1 MIVRAASSIID
12 DRSPIRKGLVMS
24 SLTRRDLLWSSLAGG
39 AGLALVKPTSRVLG
53 ANDEI
58 RLATIGVGGQ
68 GGYHTQVFSK
78 IPGVRYVAVCDPD
91 QFHVNA
97 SVKFFA
103 DKGLKVDGYTDLR
116 KLLERK
122 DIDAIT
128 SATPN
133 HWHALVTV
141 WACQAGKDVYI
152 EKPASHGIWEG
163 RKMVEAARKYDR
175 IVQVG
180 TQKRS
185 SEAHKAAFE
194 WIRAGHIG
202 KIKWVRGFCYKAR
215 GPLTVGGGYSGIVE
229 GTDGPVP
236 IPAQIDYNLWCG
248 PADMEPLRRKTLHYV
263 WHWLWNT
270 GCGDIGNQGPHEMDM
285 GRLALG
291 DPGLATHAFS
301 IGGRFGVGQ
310 IGDVGETANTQIA
323 YFDYQPAPLI
333 FEVRGLPA
341 KKGAR
346 NMDNYRRTGVDVG
359 NCVQCEGGYFPA
371 GDGGGSI
378 FDNDGKKIKSFTGKE
393 YGGIGGEGHH
403 ENFIKAVR
411 SHQRSDLN
419 ADVEVGHLS
428 AALCHMANTSYRLGK
443 KMKPDEIKAALAD
456 NPEMLDSFNR
466 MLENLAAN
474 EVDLEKEPITMG
486 PMLTMDREK
495 EQYIGENSAM
505 ANLFLKRN
513 YREPFVVPEDV

>member
-1 MIVRAASSIID
+1 MLLEIVD
-12 DRSPIRKGLVMS
+12 TKGLTMS
-24 SLTRRDLLWSSLAGG
+24 SFTRRDLLKTSMAVS
-39 AGLALVKPTSRVLG
+39 AGLTLLKPTSRVLG

-68 GGYHTQVFSK
+68 GSYHTEVFSK

-97 SVKFFA
+97 RVKFFA
-103 DKGLKVDGYTDLR
+103 DKGLKVDGYTDMR

-152 EKPASHGIWEG
+152 EKPACHEIWEG

-175 IVQVG
+175 IVQIG

-194 WIRAGHIG
+194 WIRAGNIG

-215 GPLTVGGGYSGIVE
+215 GPASVGGGYSGIVE

-236 IPAQIDYNLWCG
+236 VPANIDYNLWCG
-248 PADMEPLRRKTLHYV
+248 PADMVPLRRKTLHYV

-270 GCGDIGNQGPHEMDM
+270 GCGDIGNQGPHEMDL

-291 DPGLATHAFS
+291 DPGLAPHAFS
-301 IGGRFGVGQ
+301 IGGRFGVSQ
-310 IGDVGETANTQIA
+310 VGDVGETANTQIA
-323 YFDYQPAPLI
+323 YFDYKPAPLI
-333 FEVRGLPA
+333 FEVRGLPT
-341 KKGAR
+341 KKGSR
-346 NMDNYRRTGVDVG
+346 TMDNYRRTGIDVG

-411 SHQRSDLN
+411 SHKRSDLN
-419 ADVEVGHLS
+419 ADIEVGHLS
-428 AALCHMANTSYRLGK
+428 AGLCHMANTSYRLGK

-486 PMLTMDREK
+486 PMLTMDPEK
-495 EQYIGENSAM
+495 ERYVGEYSDL
-505 ANLFLKRN
+505 ANMFLKRN
-513 YREPFVVPEDV
+513 YRAPFVVPENV